1 MYISW
6 KPPNDIG
13 DLPITGYVI
22 EYSTTSIKLN
32 TLNVNITQLIPKT
45 KYMFRVKAVNDL
57 GESFVDMNYTTEEK
71 SK

>member
-6 KPPNDIG
+6 KPPTDIG
-13 DLPITGYVI
+13 DLPVTGYVI

-32 TLNVNITQLIPKT
+32 TLKVNITQLIPKT
-45 KYMFRVKAVNDL
+45 KYMFRVKVVNAL
-57 GESFVDMNYTTEEK
+57 GESFVDMSYTTEEK